1 MDTKKIY
8 RTREDFEELLNSEQY
23 DFLRNKD
30 IFPNGLMMVG
40 LGGSYAYDLNK
51 KELKVVMDRK
61 WKPY

>member
-30 IFPNGLMMVG
+30 IFPKRSYDGRV
-40 LGGSYAYDLNK
+40 GGSYTYDTNK
-51 KELKVVMDRK
+51 RN
-61 WKPY
+61 